1 MSFSGLVLTRDGRKE
16 MMKAVDGESLSFT
29 HIIFG
34 DGTTTELYNLKE
46 NVSNEIGRFPI
57 TEVER
62 QENKIILSLDYTN
75 KSFSKGFYFRELGVI
90 GNGKLCYY
98 DNSGSDAEYI
108 DPDAESVSKEK
119 RLRIEIIVSDE
130 AKIETTA
137 VGGLYVLENPSYET
151 TEELVNLT
159 SGEKMKTALGKIAKA
174 ISSLISHL
182 ADKENPHEVTKE
194 QVELGNVPNVAT
206 NDQTPTYTES
216 SSLTTLT
223 SGEKMSV
230 AFGKIKKAV
239 SSLISHL
246 ADKVSHITE
255 AERKS
260 WNSKAAGDHTH
271 TKSEITD
278 FPSSLKN
285 PNGLSINGKTYDGS
299 STVNVGTIGASYG
312 GTGKTSLID
321 SSNALINALSTG
333 SDTPVDAD
341 YYVSQ
346 YVNGGTKTTTYHR
359 RPMSALWNYI
369 KSKLSTVATTGSYS
383 DLKNKPNYAG
393 SSSAGGA
400 ATSANKLNTS
410 AGSATKPI
418 YFSDGVPKACTNEL
432 NKTVPSNAVF
442 TDTWRGIQNNLT
454 STSTSDSLSAY
465 QGKLLN
471 DKINGLMGRCFS
483 EVVTSSNASR
493 KIYANTAIIN
503 IEYGNKNSFGF
514 VYERNST
521 INIIWGWNNL
531 NLGSSSSSS
540 GITITGIP
548 GWSRLCVMDITG
560 SGVSVSL
567 T

>member
-1 MSFSGLVLTRDGRKE
+1 MEKTK
-16 MMKAVDGESLSFT
+16 
-29 HIIFG
+29 
-34 DGTTTELYNLKE
+34 NL
-46 NVSNEIGRFPI
+46 
-57 TEVER
+57 
-62 QENKIILSLDYTN
+62 QLNK
-75 KSFSKGFYFRELGVI
+75 
-90 GNGKLCYY
+90 
-98 DNSGSDAEYI
+98 
-108 DPDAESVSKEK
+108 PDAEDFYNIDDFNQNS
-119 RLRIEIIVSDE
+119 EIIDE
-130 AKIETTA
+130 AI
-137 VGGLYVLENPSYET
+137 
-151 TEELVNLT
+151 
-159 SGEKMKTALGKIAKA
+159 GEQKK
-174 ISSLISHL
+174 SHDDHI

-239 SSLISHL
+239 SSLISHI

-255 AERKS
+255 AERKT
-260 WNSKAAGDHTH
+260 WNSKAAGDHKH

-285 PNGLSINGKTYDGS
+285 PNALSINGKTYDGS
-299 STVNVGTIGASYG
+299 SATDVGVMSASYG

-321 SSNALINALSTG
+321 SSNALINALSTR

-400 ATSANKLNTS
+400 ATSANKLNTN
-410 AGSATKPI
+410 AGSATNPI
-418 YFSDGVPKACTNEL
+418 YFADGIPKACSHSL

-454 STSTSDSLSAY
+454 STSTTDSLSAY

-471 DKINGLMGRCFS
+471 DKIAGLLPKDAGR
-483 EVVTSSNASR
+483 VITTSNAS
-493 KIYANTAIIN
+493 KSISVSTYGEIGAFLIIN
-503 IEYGNKNSFGF
+503 ELWDTTPRPTIGIL
-514 VYERNST
+514 VYTGHNMNYYSLNILVQGHST
-521 INIIWGWNNL
+521 L
-531 NLGSSSSSS
+531 TFTPTSS
-540 GITITGIP
+540 GTGTITTSGGCIIVN
-548 GWSRLCVMDITG
+548 RL
-560 SGVSVSL
+560 
-567 T
+567 